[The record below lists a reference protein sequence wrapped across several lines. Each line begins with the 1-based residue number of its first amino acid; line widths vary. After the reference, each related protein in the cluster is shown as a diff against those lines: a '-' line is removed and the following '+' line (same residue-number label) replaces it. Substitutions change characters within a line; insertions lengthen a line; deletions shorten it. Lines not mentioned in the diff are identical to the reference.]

1 MLKKLL
7 FSHSAKKIIYL
18 NFTNKT
24 NFCYNYYGGLIM
36 GRELRRKQAKKE
48 GKSLKREEVTEKNQ
62 IVSLIKIIVLLIFIT
77 GAIYLIS
84 ALFITKELDWFDK
97 AEDTQNE
104 TNNSKTI
111 LASSIFKQ
119 SETTYYVYFYDFNDE
134 DQKIKNVVDN
144 KLATATVY
152 RVDTSSAL
160 NKKYVSDTSNK
171 QATTLEELKVV
182 DSTIIKINNDII
194 EEYYEQDEIINN
206 LK

>member
-1 MLKKLL
+1 MATITPGTAVQVKNGDTSSGRDEYK
-7 FSHSAKKIIYL
+7 
-18 NFTNKT
+18 FTLYET
-24 NFCYNYYGGLIM
+24 VSSSG
-36 GRELRRKQAKKE
+36 QA
-48 GKSLKREEVTEKNQ
+48 
-62 IVSLIKIIVLLIFIT
+62 
-77 GAIYLIS
+77 
-84 ALFITKELDWFDK
+84 
-97 AEDTQNE
+97 
-104 TNNSKTI
+104 
-111 LASSIFKQ
+111 
-119 SETTYYVYFYDFNDE
+119 TYYVYFYDFNDE